1 MELGTEYQ
9 FALTRKATSA
19 GGIDS
24 LEPIPRLHKRLK
36 IRAGYI
42 GCRINSLESIPGL
55 IKRLKIRAVFFIL

>member
-24 LEPIPRLHKRLK
+24 LE
-36 IRAGYI
+36 
-42 GCRINSLESIPGL
+42 SIPGL
-55 IKRLKIRAVFFIL
+55 LKSLKIQAVFYTLTPLFSYPPHGLRKYFESRLLNT